1 MTEPS
6 NTTPEGLAERAEAG
20 HTRRDGESMNDFAW
34 RAVEESGAICKELV
48 IAIRT
53 AEEQRDRMRGALE
66 RIADGKRPDGRPM
79 AHPAD
84 ALIDARQA
92 LSLHQEKAK

>member
-1 MTEPS
+1 MT

-48 IAIRT
+48 IALRSS
-53 AEEQRDRMRGALE
+53 EEQRDRMRGALE
-66 RIADGKRPDGRPM
+66 EIRGVRDGTLPNRAKCFEIGE
-79 AHPAD
+79 
-84 ALIDARQA
+84 IARQA
-92 LSLHQEKAK
+92 LEEAK